1 MVIAT
6 GFFDGVHLGHR
17 LVIDSLVK
25 AASLRGEKSAVVT
38 FWPHPRNVLQDDA
51 RNLRL
56 LTSLQEK
63 KDILLSLGVDS
74 VEVLNFTK
82 DFSRLTTQEY
92 LQLLKDRYGA
102 TAIVL
107 GYDNRMGSGDVTTSE
122 VAEIAE
128 GMGLEVIHP
137 DSIDDGGSPISSTRI
152 RKALEAGDVAA
163 ASKMLGRPY
172 KLHGVV
178 VAGNRLG
185 RTMGFPTAN
194 MQLYE
199 PLKLVPGN
207 GVYVVDVETVGQRR
221 RGMCN
226 IGTRPTVDNGHQRT
240 IETNIFDFSEDIY
253 GLDLELFFVEKIRD
267 ERRFDSLS
275 DLKAQLEKDREFA
288 IKK

>member
-275 DLKAQLEKDREFA
+275 DLKVQLEKDREFA